1 MKVFLRLR
9 SRLSSPPH
17 SRYSKTGSQNSNKNG
32 FKIPL
37 AGLKPNLTYRLM
49 NKAPSAAPPISA
61 PARSFRSAR
70 NIATTQ
76 ANGRNIPNDGSGQ
89 PRPQD
94 SPMNMNRN
102 KPAVSTDRKST
113 RLNSSHLG

>member
-1 MKVFLRLR
+1 MQPATIAF
-9 SRLSSPPH
+9 
-17 SRYSKTGSQNSNKNG
+17 TGSG
-32 FKIPL
+32 
-37 AGLKPNLTYRLM
+37 
-49 NKAPSAAPPISA
+49 PSAAPPISA

-94 SPMNMNRN
+94 SPMNMNRK
-102 KPAVSTDRKST
+102 KPAVSTPARSFRSARNIATTQANGRNIPNDGSGQPRPQDSPMNMNRKKPAVST
-113 RLNSSHLG
+113 